1 MDSQIVKKLNTTLV
15 DSQTADIAQRIL
27 EETDVD
33 KIKDLTSLF
42 NLSSQKRNVVR
53 ILKMTDLLDTV
64 TDQVITRFE
73 RTPDNF
79 SNEDLLK
86 FMQVTE
92 KSIENASKSLTQVEQ
107 APSVQYQQNNQV
119 NINIVEGLDRES
131 RQKVTDT
138 VQSILSIIGD
148 RDMASVVDAVSDEG
162 DILIDDTDND
172 GDP

>member
-1 MDSQIVKKLNTTLV
+1 MDSQIVKKLNTALV

-92 KSIENASKSLTQVEQ
+92 KSIENASKSLIQVEQ
-107 APSVQYQQNNQV
+107 APAVQYQQNNQL

-148 RDMASVVDAVSDEG
+148 RDMASVVDAVRDEG